1 MTSRNF
7 LKTKLCCQ
15 RYKKKNTPYLV
26 HKTLTFW
33 GLEEV
38 IGRHQKHLCHIS
50 IPLKSE
56 LVIVAIICS

>member
-15 RYKKKNTPYLV
+15 RYKKNTSYFV

-50 IPLKSE
+50 IPLISE
-56 LVIVAIICS
+56 LVIVAIIRS